1 MNLDIDIGNSNVK
14 WRLLN
19 GLSVI
24 ASGSQTTDSLSE
36 GNIILPDI
44 SKHITRA
51 RLCSVG
57 SNAVNTVIS
66 QQLLSSHDVSLE
78 QACVTR
84 FVGGVTCGYKE
95 PSKLGADRWLAM
107 LAAYNKHRKAV
118 LVIDAGSAVT
128 IDIVDDHG
136 YHLGGYILPGT
147 SLMAKSL
154 RRGTK
159 NVKVDIVDTPSLV
172 LATTTEDA
180 VIKGSLLSLVST
192 IKTVAISHPF
202 KLVITGGS
210 ALAILKHLEMDID
223 FVPDL
228 VLDGLSTPGLEFIT
242 PSG

>member
-1 MNLDIDIGNSNVK
+1 
-14 WRLLN
+14 
-19 GLSVI
+19 
-24 ASGSQTTDSLSE
+24 
-36 GNIILPDI
+36 
-44 SKHITRA
+44 
-51 RLCSVG
+51 
-57 SNAVNTVIS
+57 
-66 QQLLSSHDVSLE
+66 
-78 QACVTR
+78 
-84 FVGGVTCGYKE
+84 
-95 PSKLGADRWLAM
+95 
-107 LAAYNKHRKAV
+107 
-118 LVIDAGSAVT
+118 
-128 IDIVDDHG
+128 
-136 YHLGGYILPGT
+136 
-147 SLMAKSL
+147 MAQSL

-228 VLDGLSTPGLEFIT
+228 VLDGLSIPGLEFIT

>member
-1 MNLDIDIGNSNVK
+1 
-14 WRLLN
+14 
-19 GLSVI
+19 
-24 ASGSQTTDSLSE
+24 
-36 GNIILPDI
+36 
-44 SKHITRA
+44 
-51 RLCSVG
+51 
-57 SNAVNTVIS
+57 
-66 QQLLSSHDVSLE
+66 
-78 QACVTR
+78 
-84 FVGGVTCGYKE
+84 
-95 PSKLGADRWLAM
+95 
-107 LAAYNKHRKAV
+107 